1 MTKFII
7 AAAMAISAT
16 AAFAGDDNESGS
28 FAGFSGAFSGGVSAM
43 STANGNSFTS
53 SAGGWEGT
61 SIRNES
67 GAGQFSGAAVG
78 WEGSLADGSVT
89 MTAETFADGFDF
101 SETFAGGGT
110 GEGFASRLG
119 TASAGG
125 SFSGQFGAFETAGD
139 WGNMPSFGDKDDN
152 GSKNNNDVKDRD

>member
-1 MTKFII
+1 MTKLII

-16 AAFAGDDNESGS
+16 AAFADNDSGS
-28 FAGFSGAFSGGVSAM
+28 FAGFSGAFEGGVSAM

-53 SAGGWEGT
+53 SAGGWEST

-78 WEGSLADGSVT
+78 WEGSLVDRGVT
-89 MTAETFADGFDF
+89 MTAETFADGFDY
-101 SETFAGGGT
+101 SNTIAGGGI

-125 SFSGQFGAFETAGD
+125 SFSAMFGSFETAGD
-139 WGNMPSFGDKDDN
+139 WDDMPSFGGKDDN
-152 GSKNNNDVKDRD
+152 GSKNNNDSKDRD